1 MGSLANSETPE
12 LSLASQVMTEKNI
25 QTLFGKWLKENE
37 QDNSYAYELKICKQ
51 KAIPLNSVKEHQV
64 QGLLQAKKGMYY
76 KISDSP
82 IFAGMNT
89 KYTASKPFDCFWIK
103 VVESFIGICWYIPRK
118 QKYLHL
124 IPIDKWLNLVKTHHK
139 KSVHEID
146 VAGISTIIK
155 L

>member
-1 MGSLANSETPE
+1 MKES
-12 LSLASQVMTEKNI
+12 NI
-25 QTLFGKWLKENE
+25 QTLFGKYLIANPMTH
-37 QDNSYAYELKICKQ
+37 SFAFELKISKK
-51 KAIPLNSVKEHQV
+51 KAFPINSVKEHQI